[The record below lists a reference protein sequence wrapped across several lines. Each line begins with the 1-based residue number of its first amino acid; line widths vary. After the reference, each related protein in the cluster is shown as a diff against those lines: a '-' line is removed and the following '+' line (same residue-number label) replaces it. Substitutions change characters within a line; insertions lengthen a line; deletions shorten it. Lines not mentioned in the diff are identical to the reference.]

1 MAGSTRASATSD
13 GARAPAAAGRPA
25 ATGTA
30 TTPTRSRAWRRFTS
44 HRLAVGGLAAIL
56 ALALLALLAPGIS
69 PHDPIRQDLPRALEG
84 PSWGYPLGTDE
95 YGRCILSR
103 ILHGARLSLLVGVIA
118 TAIGAS
124 AGILLGLLGGYFSRL
139 DAPIMRAMDVLL
151 AFPGI
156 LLAIAIMAALG
167 PSLPNVMIAVG
178 IRSIPS
184 FARLTRSVTLSLR
197 EQEFVQ
203 GAHALGAGHPRVLF
217 QHILPNSVSPLLVFS
232 SMQVATA
239 ILLAAILS
247 FLGLG
252 VQPPT
257 PEWGK
262 MVSDGRAHL
271 LEAPHVSLFPGLAIF
286 LTVMSFNCLGDG
298 LRDALDPR
306 GRTRAAE

>member
-1 MAGSTRASATSD
+1 MRPR
-13 GARAPAAAGRPA
+13 ARAGGRCCRSGRAGQNLPD
-25 ATGTA
+25 
-30 TTPTRSRAWRRFTS
+30 
-44 HRLAVGGLAAIL
+44 
-56 ALALLALLAPGIS
+56 ALS
-69 PHDPIRQDLPRALEG
+69 G
-84 PSWGYPLGTDE
+84 PSLRFPLGTDE
-95 YGRCILSR
+95 FGRCVLSR

-118 TAIGAS
+118 TAIGAV
-124 AGILLGLLGGYFSRL
+124 AGTTLGLAAGYFRRL
-139 DAPIMRAMDVLL
+139 DGYVMRAVDILL
-151 AFPGI
+151 AFPGV

-184 FARLTRSVTLSLR
+184 FARITRGMVLSLK
-197 EQEFVQ
+197 ELEFVQ
-203 GAHALGAGHPRVLF
+203 GALALGAGHGRVVLG
-217 QHILPNSVSPLLVFS
+217 HILPNSVSPLLVFS

-271 LEAPHVSLFPGLAIF
+271 LEAPHVSLFPGIAIF
-286 LTVMSFNCLGDG
+286 LTVMGFNCLGDG

-306 GRTRAAE
+306 LRVRASE